1 MKLELPDQKIYDV
14 VVVEKSE
21 QKQTVTFQDTA
32 GKLYTFESDH
42 GFLNL
47 GDVGCLTL
55 LRPRRLSAFAFAR
68 YPDPRLRRAPDL
80 DNEPAGQWAWRV
92 LGEDEDVVRHVRA
105 DLVPGKA
112 GQVIKDTTTPLTFN
126 VPMEF
131 VQLAATR
138 GLSPEQVL
146 RGFIADLCELQN
158 YFVLPREDGLS
169 SHGSDERSLAREYFE
184 RAHGIN

>member
-1 MKLELPDQKIYDV
+1 MKSERTELKIYDV
-14 VVVEKSE
+14 VVTEKTE
-21 QKQTVTFQDTA
+21 AAVTFQDPA
-32 GKLYTFESDH
+32 GKRYRFKENH
-42 GFLNL
+42 GFLSL

-55 LRPRRLSAFAFAR
+55 TKPRKEAPFTFAR
-68 YPDPRLRRAPDL
+68 YPDPRIRRVPDL
-80 DNEPAGQWAWRV
+80 DDVDAGQWAWRC
-92 LGEDEDVVRHVRA
+92 LSDEGEQLVRYVKP

-112 GQVIKDTTTPLTFN
+112 GQVIKDTTTPVVVN

-131 VQLAATR
+131 LELAATR

-169 SHGSDERSLAREYFE
+169 SNGSDERLLAREYFE
-184 RAHGIN
+184 RAHGMY